1 MSDLNIDEKS
11 SLLKNQQIAEQ
22 AVVIGNIV
30 ELISTCVKN
39 MADKELSDS
48 IEHSMSTKQVLANM
62 VGKSLL
68 EAINSENC

>member
-11 SLLKNQQIAEQ
+11 SILKNQQVAEQ
-22 AVVIGNIV
+22 AVVVGNIV

>member
-11 SLLKNQQIAEQ
+11 SLLKNQQVAEQ
-22 AVVIGNIV
+22 AVVVGNIV